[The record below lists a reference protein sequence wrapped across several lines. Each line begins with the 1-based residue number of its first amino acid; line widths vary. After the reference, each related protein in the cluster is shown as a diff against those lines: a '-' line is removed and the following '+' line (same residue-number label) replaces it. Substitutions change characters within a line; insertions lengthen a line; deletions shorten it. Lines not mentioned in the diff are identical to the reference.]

1 MSDADQALHQ
11 QEDLERSAAADAVYR
26 CPHCQMAQGT
36 TNGRELTVGA
46 VVISSSVHL
55 TCVACRTLY
64 EWHPGLSESEE

>member
-1 MSDADQALHQ
+1 MSAEDKVQHQ
-11 QEDLERSAAADAVYR
+11 QEDLERLAPADAIYR

-46 VVISSSVHL
+46 LIIGSSVHL

-64 EWHPGLSESEE
+64 EWHPELSESK